1 MSSFGCFRLLVSV
14 SVSQDNINR
23 KQFSGKHL
31 DFDSYK
37 PSVAYNEIVFD
48 CNRMCPIL

>member
-14 SVSQDNINR
+14 SVSQDNIKE

-31 DFDSYK
+31 DFDGYK
-37 PSVAYNEIVFD
+37 PPASYNEIVFD